1 MLKKKVYQKKTLI
14 TFMPGSVDDI
24 NFFKPLETLGFLSK
38 HYLWKKCLSLKKEEK
53 SRWFNFWNRLD
64 KFEEKN

>member
-1 MLKKKVYQKKTLI
+1 
-14 TFMPGSVDDI
+14 MPGSIDDM
-24 NFFKPLETLGFLSK
+24 NFFKPLETLGLLSK
-38 HYLWKKCLSLKKEEK
+38 HYLWKKCLSQKMEEK